1 MTRNST
7 NANPNP
13 SRDVLKLIGY
23 WSVALIPL
31 LWGIIMTINKAMALF
46 Y

>member
-7 NANPNP
+7 DANFN
-13 SRDVLKLIGY
+13 SSHDVLKLIGY

-31 LWGIIMTINKAMALF
+31 IWGIIMTIYKAMALF
-46 Y
+46 